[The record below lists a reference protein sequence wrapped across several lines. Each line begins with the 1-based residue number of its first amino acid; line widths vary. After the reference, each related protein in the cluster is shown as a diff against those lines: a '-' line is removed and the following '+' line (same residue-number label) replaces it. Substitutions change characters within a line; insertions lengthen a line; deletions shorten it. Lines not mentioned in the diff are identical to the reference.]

1 VTVTS
6 QHAKNPAIGWD
17 ISAAAKADAGEKI
30 TRAQIIING
39 LIAYDN
45 TFIPPISN
53 WQVQLNQMG
62 QYPGANT
69 VRVIA
74 SNDKG
79 EDTESDDSWT

>member
-53 WQVQLNQMG
+53 WQVQLDQMG

-79 EDTESDDSWT
+79 EDTESDDSWS

>member
-79 EDTESDDSWT
+79 EDTESDDSWS

>member
-6 QHAKNPAIGWD
+6 QHAKNLAIGWD
-17 ISAAAKADAGEKI
+17 ISGAAKADDGEKI
-30 TRAQIIING
+30 ARAQIIING

-53 WQVQLNQMG
+53 WQAQLNQMG

-79 EDTESDDSWT
+79 EDTESDDSWS

>member
-30 TRAQIIING
+30 ARAQIIING

-45 TFIPPISN
+45 TFLPPIGN
-53 WQVQLNQMG
+53 WQAQLNQMG

>member
-30 TRAQIIING
+30 ARAQIIING

-74 SNDKG
+74 SNDEG
-79 EDTESDDSWT
+79 EDTESDDSWS

>member
-17 ISAAAKADAGEKI
+17 LSAAAKADAGEKI
-30 TRAQIIING
+30 ARAQIIING

-45 TFIPPISN
+45 TFRPPIST
-53 WQVQLNQMG
+53 WQAQLNQMG

>member
-1 VTVTS
+1 MTVTS

-17 ISAAAKADAGEKI
+17 ISVAAKADDGEKI
-30 TRAQIIING
+30 ARAQIIING

>member
-1 VTVTS
+1 MTVTS
-6 QHAKNPAIGWD
+6 LHAKNPAIGWD
-17 ISAAAKADAGEKI
+17 ISAGAKADAGEKI
-30 TRAQIIING
+30 ARAQIIING

-45 TFIPPISN
+45 AFIPPISN
-53 WQVQLNQMG
+53 WQAQLNQMG

-74 SNDKG
+74 SNDKA

>member
-17 ISAAAKADAGEKI
+17 ISAAAKADDGEKI
-30 TRAQIIING
+30 ARAQIIING

-45 TFIPPISN
+45 TFVPPISN
-53 WQVQLNQMG
+53 WQVQLDQMG

-79 EDTESDDSWT
+79 EDTESDDSWS

>member
-1 VTVTS
+1 VTLTS

-17 ISAAAKADAGEKI
+17 ISAAAKADDGEKI
-30 TRAQIIING
+30 ARAQIIING

-45 TFIPPISN
+45 TFVPPISN
-53 WQVQLNQMG
+53 WQVQLDQMG
-62 QYPGANT
+62 QYPGTNT

-79 EDTESDDSWT
+79 EDTESDDSWS

>member
-17 ISAAAKADAGEKI
+17 LSAAAKADAGEKI
-30 TRAQIIING
+30 ARAQIIING

-45 TFIPPISN
+45 TFLPPIST
-53 WQVQLNQMG
+53 WQAQLNQMG

-79 EDTESDDSWT
+79 GDTESFDSWT

>member
-1 VTVTS
+1 MTVTS

-30 TRAQIIING
+30 ARAQIIING

-45 TFIPPISN
+45 TFIPPISD
-53 WQVQLNQMG
+53 WQAQLSQMG

>member
-1 VTVTS
+1 MTVSS

-17 ISAAAKADAGEKI
+17 ISAAAKADDGEKI
-30 TRAQIIING
+30 ARAQIIING

-45 TFIPPISN
+45 TFVPAISN
-53 WQVQLNQMG
+53 WQVQLSQMG

-79 EDTESDDSWT
+79 EETASDDSWT

>member
-1 VTVTS
+1 MTVSS

-17 ISAAAKADAGEKI
+17 ISAAAKADDDEKI
-30 TRAQIIING
+30 ARVQIIING

-45 TFIPPISN
+45 TFVPPISN
-53 WQVQLNQMG
+53 WQLQLSQMG

-79 EDTESDDSWT
+79 EETASDDSWS

>member
-17 ISAAAKADAGEKI
+17 ISVAAKADDGEKI
-30 TRAQIIING
+30 ARAQIIING